1 MKPNHFGLI
10 TSLLL
15 FLTFIVLS
23 LMFQSTIY
31 LYIASVCPL
40 LIVPFL
46 PDIRSNQFIKPNQA
60 KGAVKLITMENK
72 DKADS
77 DFLVILFEPGYVRWK
92 RGKLFFNMEDIMK
105 DVYIKPDPL
114 AATMT
119 VLKYDLFLHRR
130 KKNWIG
136 ISLTQLEQRTE
147 HLSYTT
153 NEINRLVIRMS
164 DVNELLQRPV
174 NQPAA
179 AGQSIG
185 A

>member
-10 TSLLL
+10 TSSLL

-23 LMFQSTIY
+23 LVFESTTY

-46 PDIRSNQFIKPNQA
+46 PDIRSVQYIKPNQA
-60 KGAVKLITMENK
+60 KGAVRLITMENK
-72 DKADS
+72 DNSDS
-77 DFLVILFEPGYVRWK
+77 DFLVILFEQGFVRWNA
-92 RGKLFFNMEDIMK
+92 RRIYFNLDDIMK
-105 DVYIKPDPL
+105 DVYVKPDPF

-119 VLKYDLFLHRR
+119 VLKYDLFPHRS
-130 KKNWIG
+130 KKNWVG
-136 ISLTQLEQRTE
+136 ISLPQLEQRIGQ
-147 HLSYTT
+147 LSYTT
-153 NEINRLVIRMS
+153 NEINRLVIQMS

-174 NQPAA
+174 PQPAA
-179 AGQSIG
+179 AGRSVG

>member
-10 TSLLL
+10 TSSLL

-23 LMFQSTIY
+23 LVFQSTTY

-46 PDIRSNQFIKPNQA
+46 PDLRSTQFIKPHQA
-60 KGAVKLITMENK
+60 KGAVRLITMENK
-72 DKADS
+72 DKS
-77 DFLVILFEPGYVRWK
+77 DAGFLVILFDQGFVKWK
-92 RGKLFFNMEDIMK
+92 SRQLYFNLDDIMK
-105 DVYIKPDPL
+105 DVYIKPDPF

-130 KKNWIG
+130 KKNWVG
-136 ISLTQLEQRTE
+136 ISLPQLQQRMGQ
-147 HLSYTT
+147 LSYTT
-153 NEINRLVIRMS
+153 NEINRLVIQMS
-164 DVNELLQRPV
+164 DISDLLQKPV
-174 NQPAA
+174 SQPAA
-179 AGQSIG
+179 AGRSVG